1 MGEELHLDNLSQQ
14 ERAEIY
20 FSAARLSKGKNKN
33 ISPANRLT
41 DQVIRWLESIGGAGR
56 RVNTQGQ
63 FDSAKGIWRKSGMK
77 KGFEDVDGIYPF
89 VLNGV
94 KIGIK
99 LAIEIK
105 IGKDRLSD
113 DQKARKEE
121 VEKCGG
127 IYIVAKDIEQTIADV
142 DLKSKGIVS
151 DLTK

>member
-1 MGEELHLDNLSQQ
+1 MVDKVDLDSLSQQ

-20 FSAARLSKGKNKN
+20 FSAARLSKGKKS
-33 ISPANRLT
+33 SPANQLT
-41 DQVIRWLESIGGAGR
+41 DRVIRWLESIGGAGR

-63 FDSAKGIWRKSGMK
+63 YDSSKGIWRKSGMK
-77 KGFEDVDGIYPF
+77 KGFEDVDAIYPL

-113 DQKARKEE
+113 DQKERMAE

-127 IYIVAKDIEQTIADV
+127 FYIVAKDIEQTIADV
-142 DLKSKGIVS
+142 ELKIKKLVS
-151 DLTK
+151 ELTK